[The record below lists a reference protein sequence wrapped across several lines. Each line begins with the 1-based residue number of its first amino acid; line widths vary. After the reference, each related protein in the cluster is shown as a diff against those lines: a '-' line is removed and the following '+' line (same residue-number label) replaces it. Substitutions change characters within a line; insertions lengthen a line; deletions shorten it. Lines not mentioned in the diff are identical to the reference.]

1 MVPKNKTI
9 LLIEDDEAIREMY
22 RLKFTYDGVV
32 IHTAEDGVEALK
44 IAQRIKP
51 DILLLDIKIPTIGGE
66 EVLEQLQKLPW
77 AKKMKVII
85 LSNINEKEAP
95 AKLREL
101 HYDRYMVKAHFTP
114 SKVIKAV
121 EEVLRESDLS

>member
-1 MVPKNKTI
+1 MVPKKQTI

-22 RLKFTYDGVV
+22 ELKFAHVGVAITTAADGQ
-32 IHTAEDGVEALK
+32 EALK
-44 IAQRIKP
+44 LAHRIKP
-51 DILLLDIKIPTIGGE
+51 TILLLDIKIPTIGGE
-66 EVLEQLQKLPW
+66 EVLEELQQQPW
-77 AKKMKVII
+77 AKQMKVII

-114 SKVIKAV
+114 SKVVKAV
-121 EEVLRESDLS
+121 TEVIDGTV

>member
-1 MVPKNKTI
+1 MVPKNKSI

-22 RLKFTYDGVV
+22 RLKFTYYGVV

-44 IAQRIKP
+44 IARRIKP

-66 EVLEQLQKLPW
+66 DVLEELQKLPW
-77 AKKMKVII
+77 AKNMKVII

-114 SKVIKAV
+114 SKVVKAV
-121 EEVLRESDLS
+121 EELIDQSI